1 MKTLVSLAKYGFL
14 SIYSVFIFFPIIW
27 LAITSIKTNKEI
39 FVASLPSEVTLEN
52 FTKVIKE
59 YDLVHYFYNS
69 TVIAASTTVLV
80 VVIASLA
87 GYAFAKYQYP
97 GSSVLLSIIV
107 GLRMVPAITLFIP
120 LYLLFAN
127 LHLLDTRF
135 ALILGETSASLPFA
149 IWVLYNFFRD
159 LPGELM
165 EASLIDGCSRLQTL
179 LRISLPLASPGMA
192 VVSILTFMGAWNQ
205 FLFVLV
211 TTTTNDVQT
220 VPIAIAQMTHEFG
233 IRWDLMSAAGMLYI
247 IPTLLMTFIVQKYIV
262 QGLTMGALKG

>member
-1 MKTLVSLAKYGFL
+1 MRTLASISKYSIL
-14 SIYSVFIFFPIIW
+14 SIYSIFIFFPIIW

-39 FVASLPSEVTLEN
+39 FVASLPSRVTLEN
-52 FTKVIKE
+52 FVNVIKD

-69 TVIAASTTVLV
+69 TVIAALTTVCV
-80 VVIASLA
+80 AVIASLA
-87 GYAFAKYQYP
+87 GYAFSKYQFP
-97 GSSVLLSIIV
+97 GSNTLLSIIV
-107 GLRMVPAITLFIP
+107 GLRMVPSITLFIP

-127 LHLLDTRF
+127 LHLLDTKF
-135 ALILGETSASLPFA
+135 ALIMGGVSASLPFA

-165 EASLIDGCSRLQTL
+165 EASLIDGCSRFQTL
-179 LRISLPLASPGMA
+179 LKISLPLASPGIA
-192 VVSILTFMGAWNQ
+192 VISILTFIGTWNE

-211 TTTTNDVQT
+211 TTNTNDVQT
-220 VPIAIAQMTHEFG
+220 VPIAIAQMTHEYG

-262 QGLTMGALKG
+262 QGLTMGAVKG